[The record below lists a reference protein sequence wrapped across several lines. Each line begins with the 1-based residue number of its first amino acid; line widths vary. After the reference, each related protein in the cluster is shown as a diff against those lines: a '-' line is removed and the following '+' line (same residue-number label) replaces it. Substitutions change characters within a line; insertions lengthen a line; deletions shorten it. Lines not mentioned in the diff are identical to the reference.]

1 MLEKL
6 SKNAKVTLGI
16 LLLFLG
22 ISCLLFTYFK
32 TIKSNIFNEKNLKYF
47 EEVDIAET
55 IEEVVDETVPEETTT
70 PVINYNYIGYLDI
83 PKINLKR
90 GFVSLNSKY
99 NSISYNVMLI
109 KGSSMPDVKNGNLIL
124 AAHRGNSSVSFFDKL
139 YKLNLG
145 DEANVTYNDKVYTYK
160 LVNTYL
166 EAKDGTIA
174 IYRDENKTTL
184 TLITCTRGDK
194 KTQALFR
201 PGIKRIEKRPRSS
214 VRSFSEKHL
223 CVERI
228 G

>member
-47 EEVDIAET
+47 EEVDIAEN

-70 PVINYNYIGYLDI
+70 QVINYNYIGYLDI

-145 DEANVTYNDKVYTYK
+145 DEASVTYNDKIYTYK

-194 KTQALFR
+194 KTQTVFIFEL
-201 PGIKRIEKRPRSS
+201 
-214 VRSFSEKHL
+214 V
-223 CVERI
+223 
-228 G
+228 

>member
-47 EEVDIAET
+47 EEVDIAEN

-70 PVINYNYIGYLDI
+70 PVINYNYIGYLDN

-194 KTQALFR
+194 KTQTVFIFEL
-201 PGIKRIEKRPRSS
+201 
-214 VRSFSEKHL
+214 V
-223 CVERI
+223 
-228 G
+228 

>member
-55 IEEVVDETVPEETTT
+55 IEEVVDETVPEETIT

-194 KTQALFR
+194 KTQTVFIFEL
-201 PGIKRIEKRPRSS
+201 
-214 VRSFSEKHL
+214 V
-223 CVERI
+223 
-228 G
+228 

>member
-55 IEEVVDETVPEETTT
+55 IEEVGDETVPEETTT

-184 TLITCTRGDK
+184 TLITCTREDK
-194 KTQALFR
+194 KTQTVFIFEL
-201 PGIKRIEKRPRSS
+201 
-214 VRSFSEKHL
+214 V
-223 CVERI
+223 
-228 G
+228 

>member
-22 ISCLLFTYFK
+22 IGCLSFTYFK

-47 EEVDIAET
+47 EEVDIAEN
-55 IEEVVDETVPEETTT
+55 IEEVVDETVSEETTT

-145 DEANVTYNDKVYTYK
+145 DEANVTYNDKIYTYK

-194 KTQALFR
+194 KTQTVFIFEL
-201 PGIKRIEKRPRSS
+201 
-214 VRSFSEKHL
+214 V
-223 CVERI
+223 
-228 G
+228 

>member
-22 ISCLLFTYFK
+22 IGCLSFTYFK
-32 TIKSNIFNEKNLKYF
+32 TIKSNIFNDKNLKYF
-47 EEVDIAET
+47 EEVDIAEN

-145 DEANVTYNDKVYTYK
+145 DEANVTYNDKIYTYK

-194 KTQALFR
+194 KSQTVFIFEL
-201 PGIKRIEKRPRSS
+201 
-214 VRSFSEKHL
+214 V
-223 CVERI
+223 
-228 G
+228 

>member
-22 ISCLLFTYFK
+22 IGCLSFTYFK

-47 EEVDIAET
+47 EEVDIAEN

-139 YKLNLG
+139 YKLDLG
-145 DEANVTYNDKVYTYK
+145 DEANVTYNDKIYTYK

-194 KTQALFR
+194 KTQTVFIFEL
-201 PGIKRIEKRPRSS
+201 
-214 VRSFSEKHL
+214 V
-223 CVERI
+223 
-228 G
+228 

>member
-55 IEEVVDETVPEETTT
+55 IEEVVDEIVPEETTT

-145 DEANVTYNDKVYTYK
+145 DEANVTYNDKIYTYK

-194 KTQALFR
+194 KTQTVFIFEL
-201 PGIKRIEKRPRSS
+201 
-214 VRSFSEKHL
+214 V
-223 CVERI
+223 
-228 G
+228 

>member
-22 ISCLLFTYFK
+22 IGCLSFTYFK
-32 TIKSNIFNEKNLKYF
+32 TIKSNIFNDKNLKYF
-47 EEVDIAET
+47 EEVDIAEN
-55 IEEVVDETVPEETTT
+55 IEEVVDETTT

-145 DEANVTYNDKVYTYK
+145 DEANVTYNNKIYTYK

-194 KTQALFR
+194 KTQTVFIFEL
-201 PGIKRIEKRPRSS
+201 
-214 VRSFSEKHL
+214 V
-223 CVERI
+223 
-228 G
+228 

>member
-22 ISCLLFTYFK
+22 ISCLSFTYFK

-47 EEVDIAET
+47 EEVDIAEN
-55 IEEVVDETVPEETTT
+55 IEEVVDETMPEETTT

-145 DEANVTYNDKVYTYK
+145 DEANVTYNDKIYTYK

-194 KTQALFR
+194 KTQTVFIFEL
-201 PGIKRIEKRPRSS
+201 
-214 VRSFSEKHL
+214 V
-223 CVERI
+223 
-228 G
+228 

>member
-55 IEEVVDETVPEETTT
+55 IEEVVDETVPEETIT

-145 DEANVTYNDKVYTYK
+145 DEANVTYNDKVHTYK

-194 KTQALFR
+194 KTQTVFIFEL
-201 PGIKRIEKRPRSS
+201 
-214 VRSFSEKHL
+214 V
-223 CVERI
+223 
-228 G
+228 

>member
-22 ISCLLFTYFK
+22 ISCLSFTYFK

-47 EEVDIAET
+47 EEVDIAEN
-55 IEEVVDETVPEETTT
+55 IEEVVDETMPEETTT

-194 KTQALFR
+194 KTQTVFIFEL
-201 PGIKRIEKRPRSS
+201 
-214 VRSFSEKHL
+214 V
-223 CVERI
+223 
-228 G
+228 

>member
-22 ISCLLFTYFK
+22 IGCLSFTYFK

-47 EEVDIAET
+47 EEVDIAEN

-109 KGSSMPDVKNGNLIL
+109 NGSSMPDVKNGNLIL
-124 AAHRGNSSVSFFDKL
+124 AAHRGNSSVSFFDNL

-145 DEANVTYNDKVYTYK
+145 DEANVTYNDKIYTYK

-194 KTQALFR
+194 KTQTVFIFEL
-201 PGIKRIEKRPRSS
+201 
-214 VRSFSEKHL
+214 V
-223 CVERI
+223 
-228 G
+228 

>member
-32 TIKSNIFNEKNLKYF
+32 TIKSNIFNEKNLKFF
-47 EEVDIAET
+47 EEADIAET

-194 KTQALFR
+194 KTQTVFIFEL
-201 PGIKRIEKRPRSS
+201 
-214 VRSFSEKHL
+214 V
-223 CVERI
+223 
-228 G
+228 

>member
-6 SKNAKVTLGI
+6 SKNAKVTIGI

-22 ISCLLFTYFK
+22 IGCLSFTYFK

-145 DEANVTYNDKVYTYK
+145 DKANVTYNDKIYTYK

-194 KTQALFR
+194 KTQTVFIFEL
-201 PGIKRIEKRPRSS
+201 
-214 VRSFSEKHL
+214 V
-223 CVERI
+223 
-228 G
+228 

>member
-22 ISCLLFTYFK
+22 IGCLSFTYFK

-55 IEEVVDETVPEETTT
+55 IEEVVDETAPEETTT

-145 DEANVTYNDKVYTYK
+145 DEANVTYNDKIYTYK
-160 LVNTYL
+160 LVNNYL

-194 KTQALFR
+194 KNQTVFIFEL
-201 PGIKRIEKRPRSS
+201 
-214 VRSFSEKHL
+214 V
-223 CVERI
+223 
-228 G
+228 

>member
-145 DEANVTYNDKVYTYK
+145 DEANVTYNDKIYTYK

-194 KTQALFR
+194 KSQTVFIFEL
-201 PGIKRIEKRPRSS
+201 
-214 VRSFSEKHL
+214 V
-223 CVERI
+223 
-228 G
+228 

>member
-145 DEANVTYNDKVYTYK
+145 DEANVTYNDKIYTYK

-184 TLITCTRGDK
+184 ILITCTRGDK
-194 KTQALFR
+194 KTQTVFIFEL
-201 PGIKRIEKRPRSS
+201 
-214 VRSFSEKHL
+214 V
-223 CVERI
+223 
-228 G
+228 

>member
-22 ISCLLFTYFK
+22 IGCLSFTYFK

-55 IEEVVDETVPEETTT
+55 IEEVVDETAPEETTT

-109 KGSSMPDVKNGNLIL
+109 KESSMPDVKNGNLIL

-145 DEANVTYNDKVYTYK
+145 DEANVTYNDKIYTYK

-194 KTQALFR
+194 KSQTVFIFEL
-201 PGIKRIEKRPRSS
+201 
-214 VRSFSEKHL
+214 V
-223 CVERI
+223 
-228 G
+228 

>member
-22 ISCLLFTYFK
+22 IGCLSFTYFK
-32 TIKSNIFNEKNLKYF
+32 TIKSNIFKEKNLKYV
-47 EEVDIAET
+47 EDVDIAET

-145 DEANVTYNDKVYTYK
+145 DEANVTYNDKIYTYK

-194 KTQALFR
+194 KSQTVFIFEL
-201 PGIKRIEKRPRSS
+201 
-214 VRSFSEKHL
+214 V
-223 CVERI
+223 
-228 G
+228 

>member
-22 ISCLLFTYFK
+22 IGCLSFTYFK
-32 TIKSNIFNEKNLKYF
+32 TIKSNIFNDKNLKYF
-47 EEVDIAET
+47 EEVDIAEN
-55 IEEVVDETVPEETTT
+55 IEEVVDETVPEETTI

-145 DEANVTYNDKVYTYK
+145 DEANVTYNDKIYTYK

-194 KTQALFR
+194 KTQTVFIFEL
-201 PGIKRIEKRPRSS
+201 
-214 VRSFSEKHL
+214 V
-223 CVERI
+223 
-228 G
+228 

>member
-22 ISCLLFTYFK
+22 IGCLSFTYFK

-55 IEEVVDETVPEETTT
+55 IEEVVDETAPEETTT

-145 DEANVTYNDKVYTYK
+145 DEANVTYNDKIYTYK

-194 KTQALFR
+194 KSQTVFIFEL
-201 PGIKRIEKRPRSS
+201 
-214 VRSFSEKHL
+214 V
-223 CVERI
+223 
-228 G
+228 

>member
-22 ISCLLFTYFK
+22 IGCLSFTYFK
-32 TIKSNIFNEKNLKYF
+32 TIKSNVFNDKNLKYY
-47 EEVDIAET
+47 EEVNIVEP
-55 IEEVVDETVPEETTT
+55 IEEVIEEPIPEDPTPETTTT
-70 PVINYNYIGYLDI
+70 PVTNDNYIGYLEI

-109 KGSSMPDVKNGNLIL
+109 KGSSMPDVKKGNLIL

-139 YKLNLG
+139 YKLNIG
-145 DEANVTYNDKVYTYK
+145 DEANVTYNDKIYTYK

-174 IYRDENKTTL
+174 IYRDENKNTL

-194 KTQALFR
+194 KTQTVFIFEL
-201 PGIKRIEKRPRSS
+201 
-214 VRSFSEKHL
+214 V
-223 CVERI
+223 
-228 G
+228 

>member
-145 DEANVTYNDKVYTYK
+145 DEANVTYNDKIYTYK

-194 KTQALFR
+194 KTQTVFIFEL
-201 PGIKRIEKRPRSS
+201 
-214 VRSFSEKHL
+214 V
-223 CVERI
+223 
-228 G
+228 

>member
-6 SKNAKVTLGI
+6 SKNAKITLGI

-145 DEANVTYNDKVYTYK
+145 DEANVTYNDKIYTYK

-194 KTQALFR
+194 KTQTVFIFEL
-201 PGIKRIEKRPRSS
+201 
-214 VRSFSEKHL
+214 V
-223 CVERI
+223 
-228 G
+228 

>member
-47 EEVDIAET
+47 EEVDIAEN

-160 LVNTYL
+160 IVNNYL

-194 KTQALFR
+194 KTQTVFIFEL
-201 PGIKRIEKRPRSS
+201 
-214 VRSFSEKHL
+214 V
-223 CVERI
+223 
-228 G
+228 

>member
-99 NSISYNVMLI
+99 NSISYNIMLI

-194 KTQALFR
+194 KTQTVFIFEL
-201 PGIKRIEKRPRSS
+201 
-214 VRSFSEKHL
+214 V
-223 CVERI
+223 
-228 G
+228 